1 MIWIISATM
10 YSVLPDYHQH
20 GFSLITRTKKQNKK
34 TTIVNYSSEI
44 TFKCLNINLSWNS
57 GAFHVSLR

>member
-10 YSVLPDYHQH
+10 YSILPDYHQH
-20 GFSLITRTKKQNKK
+20 GFSLITRRKTKK

-57 GAFHVSLR
+57 GAFRVSLR